1 MKANQTN
8 TKNRNNKEDRKLITE
23 DLNVL
28 LDKLSLENL
37 ERIYR
42 IVLIWLEQQNGYD
55 EHGNFK
61 SQNVEE

>member
-42 IVLIWLEQQNGYD
+42 IVLIWLEQENGYD

>member
-42 IVLIWLEQQNGYD
+42 IVLIWLNQENSYD
-55 EHGNFK
+55 EHVNFK

>member
-8 TKNRNNKEDRKLITE
+8 TKNRNNKEDRKLISE

-42 IVLIWLEQQNGYD
+42 IVLIWLEQENGYD

-61 SQNVEE
+61 SQNMEE